1 MLNMIKTEKLEVEI
15 IEKRDNLKSAEKY
28 GIRSLPRLVID
39 KGFEFEVIQGYDE
52 IIEAIKENL

>member
-1 MLNMIKTEKLEVEI
+1 MIKTEKLEVEI